1 MVKTFSVLLLVVF
14 VQLFCQN
21 GGDLDTSFNPGI
33 GANYFVKNIALQ
45 QDKKILVGGEFSSF
59 NNYSSQ
65 SLVRLNFDG
74 NIDNSFLSKLEPNS
88 KVYSVVIQPDGKIIV
103 GGYFTHYDDVEQ
115 NFITR
120 LNSDGSLDTTFNSG
134 SGANHTIYSMI
145 LQDNGKILI
154 CGYFSYYNNHYRN
167 GIARLNQDGSLDLSF
182 DAGITDGEEF
192 STYTA
197 AIQSDGKYLIGGDF
211 YNFNN
216 LSIRGLVRLNIDGSL
231 DETFNTQTIQSNV
244 NSIVVQPN
252 QKILIGG
259 GLNFGSVS
267 RSIARLNEDGTFD
280 TTFDVGIGANS
291 GVYSVALNKDG
302 KIYIAGSFFKF
313 NSTSIRYLARLN
325 SNGSLDTSFNTGTST
340 NLYIHAIKI
349 QDDGRLL
356 IGGEFT
362 SYNSTQINRI
372 ARLLK
377 GNELSAEDLKK
388 KEILLFPNPAA
399 NYFSIYSDESI
410 IKYRIFDIGGI
421 IIKED
426 HYYKNSNINIAFLE
440 KGNYILQLIY
450 KNGTTNSKKFIKE

>member
-1 MVKTFSVLLLVVF
+1 MVKTFSILMLLAF
-14 VQLFCQN
+14 VRLFCQN

-33 GANYFVKNIALQ
+33 GADYFVKSIALQ
-45 QDKKILVGGEFSSF
+45 QDKKILVGGEFKSF
-59 NNYSSQ
+59 NNYTSH

-74 NIDNSFLSKLEPNS
+74 SIDSSFLSKLEPNS
-88 KVYSVVIQPDGKIIV
+88 KVYSIVIQPDGKILV
-103 GGYFTHYDDVEQ
+103 SGYFTYYDNVAQ

-134 SGANHTIYSMI
+134 SGADHTIFSMV

-154 CGYFSYYNNHYRN
+154 CGYFRYYNNIYRN

-182 DAGITDGEEF
+182 DAGITDGQEY

-197 AIQSDGKYLIGGDF
+197 AVQSDGKYLIGGDF
-211 YNFNN
+211 YHFNN
-216 LSIRGLVRLNIDGSL
+216 LNIRGLVRLNVDGSL
-231 DETFNTQTIQSNV
+231 DETFNTQTIQSNI

-252 QKILIGG
+252 KKILIGG

-280 TTFDVGIGANS
+280 NTFDVGNGANS

-313 NSTSIRYLARLN
+313 NNTPIRFLARLH
-325 SNGSLDTSFNTGTST
+325 SNGNLDSTFNKGSST

-349 QDDGRLL
+349 QDDERLL

-362 SYNSTQINRI
+362 SYNSIQTNRI

-377 GNELSAEDLKK
+377 GSDLSVGDLKK
-388 KEILLFPNPAA
+388 EEISLFPNPAS
-399 NYFSIYSDESI
+399 NYLSIYADDSI
-410 IKYRIFDIGGI
+410 IKYRIFDISGI
-421 IIKED
+421 KIKED
-426 HYYKNSNINIAFLE
+426 NYYKNQKINISFLE

-450 KNGTTNSKKFIKE
+450 KNGTTNSQKFIKG